1 MCSPLKCRAADDGHN
16 APGHS
21 DGATFSDSSE
31 KTQKA
36 QSQIASDKEGMSS
49 RAIHRHS
56 ACGEVLKKKKS
67 LTQSRSFCFYSE
79 KSSCSSLNTSLKK
92 PSRLLAFA
100 LQLQSTDGD
109 YFTGWGIWSVP
120 SQT

>member
-1 MCSPLKCRAADDGHN
+1 MHQGTAMVP
-16 APGHS
+16 
-21 DGATFSDSSE
+21 SSQTAMKE
-31 KTQKA
+31 KNKV

-56 ACGEVLKKKKS
+56 ACGEVLKKKKG

-79 KSSCSSLNTSLKK
+79 KSSCTSLNTPLKK

-100 LQLQSTDGD
+100 L
-109 YFTGWGIWSVP
+109 
-120 SQT
+120 